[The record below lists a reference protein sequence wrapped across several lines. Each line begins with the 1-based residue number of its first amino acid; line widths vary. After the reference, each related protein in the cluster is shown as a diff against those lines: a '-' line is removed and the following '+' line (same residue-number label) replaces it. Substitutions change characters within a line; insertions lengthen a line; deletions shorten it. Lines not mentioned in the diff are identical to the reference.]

1 MQSTFSLAIHGG
13 AGTILLAELTPEKE
27 QAYKNALADALQIG
41 HDALKAGKSALD
53 AVELTVNSLEDCPLF
68 NAGKGAVFTAT
79 GGFELDAAIMYGK
92 DLSAGAV
99 ASVKNI
105 ANPISL
111 ARKVFEQTQ
120 HVLLGS
126 EGALAFAKSIG
137 IEQKPNNYFFTQQ
150 RYDQWQEL
158 KGTDTVS
165 LDHGSS
171 KPIGTVG
178 AVACDKHGNIA
189 AATSTGGMTNKK
201 FGRIGDTPLIGS
213 GAYANNKTCAVS
225 TTGHGEYFMRSVV
238 AYDVSCLMEYKGLS
252 LEKACN
258 HVVHDKLVKFGGE
271 GGLIAVDAK
280 GNICLPFNSE
290 GMYRGFVHENGQI
303 ETAIFKN

>member
-13 AGTILLAELTPEKE
+13 AGTILPAELTPEKE
-27 QAYKNALADALQIG
+27 QAYKSALADALQVG
-41 HDALKAGKSALD
+41 NDALKAGKSAID
-53 AVELTVNSLEDCPLF
+53 AVELTVNSLENCPLF

-79 GGFELDAAIMYGK
+79 GGFELDAAIMNGK

-111 ARKVFEQTQ
+111 ARKVFEHTQ
-120 HVLLGS
+120 HVLLGG

-137 IEQKPNNYFFTQQ
+137 IEQQPDAYFFTQQ

-178 AVACDKHGNIA
+178 AVACDMHGNVA

-213 GAYANNKTCAVS
+213 GAYANNRTCAVS

-252 LEKACN
+252 LEEACN
-258 HVVHDKLVKFGGE
+258 YVVKDKLVKFGGE

-290 GMYRGFVHENGQI
+290 GMYRGFIRENGKI
-303 ETAIFKN
+303 ETAIF